1 MRRHFAHQETKAHPP
16 RQPADRAEPQH
27 RAGRRR
33 RLSQYEFFA
42 FDLGVRVI
50 RQGVK
55 RGILGGELARLGRA
69 VITAVLT
76 NIKRAV
82 LAARA
87 MASTAFNPSTL
98 IDQDRCRTR
107 RRGPADDGGKMH
119 NGVHIPYRSPEGC
132 PVTHVA
138 AYQLKSLVTIERKQ
152 GLSAIDQLVDSG
164 RKYLPAPR
172 VIFRLKI
179 I

>member
-87 MASTAFNPSTL
+87 TASTAFNPSTL

-138 AYQLKSLVTIERKQ
+138 AYQLESLVTIERKQ

-164 RKYLPAPR
+164 RKYLQRRA
-172 VIFRLKI
+172 
-179 I
+179 